1 MVEFCRIKLRPV
13 QTGRGANDLGLLG
26 GNENYDRTRIL
37 RDASRAQAR
46 GRIKKAI
53 TLYRR
58 VLMVECS
65 NAELHAKIAP
75 LLART
80 GQYFDAW
87 RSFRTAGRNL
97 ERIDR
102 LDHALGTYREA
113 LRYLP
118 HEIDAWLAVADL
130 EVKLGRVRDAVKTL
144 TKGRRHFRARH
155 LRPQAICL
163 LRSAR
168 TIDPLNG
175 ETVIGLAR
183 LLAKTKQRDEAEL
196 ILNELASHSR
206 GHQLRRVRAV
216 QWRMT
221 RTLATSW
228 LWLRAAFAR

>member
-1 MVEFCRIKLRPV
+1 MGF
-13 QTGRGANDLGLLG
+13 LG
-26 GNENYDRTRIL
+26 GNGNYDRTKVL
-37 RDASRAQAR
+37 RDASRAQAK

-53 TLYRR
+53 ALYRQI
-58 VLMVECS
+58 LMVES
-65 NAELHAKIAP
+65 NNAELHAKVAP

-87 RSFRTAGRNL
+87 RSFRTAARNL
-97 ERIDR
+97 VRIDR

-118 HEIDAWLAVADL
+118 HEIDAWLAVADI
-130 EVKLGRVRDAVKTL
+130 EVKLGRGRDAVKTL
-144 TKGRRHFRARH
+144 RQGRRHFRARH

-175 ETVIGLAR
+175 ETVIDLAR
-183 LLAKTKQRDEAEL
+183 LLAKAKQRDEAEL
-196 ILNELASHSR
+196 ILNELASRSR
-206 GHQLRRVRAV
+206 GRLLRRIRAV

-221 RTLATSW
+221 RTLENTW
-228 LWLRAAFAR
+228 LWMRAAVAR